1 MPCACAVVLS
11 LPACERNRLKTCSNS
26 LSLPHRLVIRAKIV
40 RLAAAGLTNAV
51 IAARLGLTVGTVGK
65 WRGRFATDRL
75 DGLTDRPRSGRPPHS
90 PRCNAPRSR
99 QWPVNCLPP
108 MDRAVEVELPGTG
121 CRGRGGRDRT
131 VDVSVHGAPDLGAGR
146 DQTVAVPVLDLHPGP
161 SLRGQGQ
168 TCARPLPANVGRP
181 RARRGRVRDLLR

>member
-75 DGLTDRPRSGRPPHS
+75 DGLTDRPRSGRPPHFTPVQRAEVKAMACQLPATYGS
-90 PRCNAPRSR
+90 RCRGGAARNWLSRSRRPGSHRRCQRPRCAGSWRGTRSNR
-99 QWPVNCLPP
+99 GSTG
-108 MDRAVEVELPGTG
+108 PG
-121 CRGRGGRDRT
+121 
-131 VDVSVHGAPDLGAGR
+131 S
-146 DQTVAVPVLDLHPGP
+146 P
-161 SLRGQGQ
+161 SGTL
-168 TCARPLPANVGRP
+168 TSRP
-181 RARRGRVRDLLR
+181 RPNVCSTSTSERGKATCSARTST